1 MRPRSALR
9 YSLLLLA
16 FAASAAIQAQPKTL
30 AVCTEAAPE
39 GFDPARYTS
48 GYTFDA
54 SAHPLYNAL
63 AAFAPGSATV
73 IPALAESWDVSA
85 DGLVYTFRLR
95 QGVKFHST
103 DYFKPSREFNA
114 DDVLFS
120 FQRMLDPQHPAHDL
134 SPSGYPYADAMQ
146 LRDIIERIEKID
158 EHQVRFVLKHP
169 EAPFLAD
176 LAMPFGSI
184 LSAEYAGQLIARGKG
199 DELNSK
205 PIGTGPFV
213 FTRYRKDAQVRY
225 AANPDYWKGKPAID
239 HLVLAITLDPNVR
252 VQRLRRNECQIALT
266 PKPEM
271 ADKALKT
278 SVFVWEGTDKKGTK
292 VKGELSSQNPTLV
305 KAQLRKQGITPVK
318 VRKKGISLLGAGK
331 KIKPMDIALFTR
343 QMSTMMAAG
352 VPLLQSF
359 DIISEGFDN
368 PNMRKLVEEIKQEVA
383 SGNSLA
389 NSLRKKPQYFDSL
402 YCNLVDA
409 GEQSGALET
418 LLDRVAT
425 YKEKTEALKAKIK
438 KAMTYPIAV
447 IVVAI
452 IVSAILLIKVV
463 PQFQSVFEG
472 FGAEL
477 PAFTQMV
484 INISN
489 VLQEWWLLVL
499 LMMGGAG
506 FLLNH
511 AYKRSEKFRDAT
523 DRTVLKLPIVG
534 AILYKSAVARYA
546 RTLSTTFAAGVP
558 LVEALD
564 SVSGAT
570 GNVVFRDA
578 VGKIKQDVSTGMQLN
593 FSMRTTNIF
602 PSMAIQMTAIGE
614 ESGAL
619 DDMLAKVAGFYEQE
633 VDNAVDNLTALM
645 EPMIMAVLGVLVGG
659 LIIAMY
665 LPIFQLGNVV

>member
-103 DYFKPSREFNA
+103 DYFKPTREFDA

-239 HLVLAITLDPNVR
+239 HLVLAITLDPNAPPPPMLLGYDDSIR
-252 VQRLRRNECQIALT
+252 DW
-266 PKPEM
+266 PYDPER
-271 ADKALKT
+271 AKALLKEAGVT
-278 SVFVWEGTDKKGTK
+278 PDTPLNLYISTGSGP
-292 VKGELSSQNPTLV
+292 GGNPARV
-305 KAQLRKQGITPVK
+305 AQLIQSDLAAIGIRVNIRQFEWGEMVK
-318 VRKKGISLLGAGK
+318 RTKAGEHDMMLYSWIGDNGDPDNFLTHNLGCASVESGENRARWCDK
-331 KIKPMDIALFTR
+331 
-343 QMSTMMAAG
+343 
-352 VPLLQSF
+352 
-359 DIISEGFDN
+359 GFDEAI
-368 PNMRKLVEEIKQEVA
+368 RKARMSNDESQ
-383 SGNSLA
+383 
-389 NSLRKKPQYFDSL
+389 
-402 YCNLVDA
+402 
-409 GEQSGALET
+409 
-418 LLDRVAT
+418 RVAL
-425 YKEKTEALKAKIK
+425 YKEAQRIFHEQ
-438 KAMTYPIAV
+438 MPW
-447 IVVAI
+447 
-452 IVSAILLIKVV
+452 
-463 PQFQSVFEG
+463 
-472 FGAEL
+472 L
-477 PAFTQMV
+477 PLAHP
-484 INISN
+484 
-489 VLQEWWLLVL
+489 
-499 LMMGGAG
+499 LM
-506 FLLNH
+506 F
-511 AYKRSEKFRDAT
+511 DAQ
-523 DRTVLKLPIVG
+523 RKN
-534 AILYKSAVARYA
+534 
-546 RTLSTTFAAGVP
+546 
-558 LVEALD
+558 
-564 SVSGAT
+564 VSGYRMSPMSA
-570 GNVVFRDA
+570 RD
-578 VGKIKQDVSTGMQLN
+578 
-593 FSMRTTNIF
+593 FSRVK
-602 PSMAIQMTAIGE
+602 
-614 ESGAL
+614 L
-619 DDMLAKVAGFYEQE
+619 D
-633 VDNAVDNLTALM
+633 
-645 EPMIMAVLGVLVGG
+645 
-659 LIIAMY
+659 
-665 LPIFQLGNVV
+665 

>member
-103 DYFKPSREFNA
+103 DYFKPTREFDA

-199 DELNSK
+199 YELNSK

-266 PKPEM
+266 PKPEDVAALRQDPQLTVLEEAAM
-271 ADKALKT
+271 ITSHAAINTRHEPFDDPRVRRAIAMGFNKSSYLKIVFGDQARLAIGPYPPMLLGYDDSIRDWPYDPERAKALLKEAGVT
-278 SVFVWEGTDKKGTK
+278 PDTPLNLYISTGSGP
-292 VKGELSSQNPTLV
+292 GGNPARV
-305 KAQLRKQGITPVK
+305 AQLIQSDLAAIGIRVNIRQFEWGEMVK
-318 VRKKGISLLGAGK
+318 RTKAGEHDMMLYSWIGDNGDPDNFLTHNLGCASVESGENRARWCDK
-331 KIKPMDIALFTR
+331 
-343 QMSTMMAAG
+343 
-352 VPLLQSF
+352 
-359 DIISEGFDN
+359 GFDEAI
-368 PNMRKLVEEIKQEVA
+368 RKARMSNDESQ
-383 SGNSLA
+383 
-389 NSLRKKPQYFDSL
+389 
-402 YCNLVDA
+402 
-409 GEQSGALET
+409 
-418 LLDRVAT
+418 RVAL
-425 YKEKTEALKAKIK
+425 YKEAQRIFHEQ
-438 KAMTYPIAV
+438 MPW
-447 IVVAI
+447 
-452 IVSAILLIKVV
+452 
-463 PQFQSVFEG
+463 
-472 FGAEL
+472 L
-477 PAFTQMV
+477 PLAHP
-484 INISN
+484 
-489 VLQEWWLLVL
+489 
-499 LMMGGAG
+499 LM
-506 FLLNH
+506 F
-511 AYKRSEKFRDAT
+511 DAQ
-523 DRTVLKLPIVG
+523 RKN
-534 AILYKSAVARYA
+534 
-546 RTLSTTFAAGVP
+546 
-558 LVEALD
+558 
-564 SVSGAT
+564 VSGYRMSPMSA
-570 GNVVFRDA
+570 RD
-578 VGKIKQDVSTGMQLN
+578 
-593 FSMRTTNIF
+593 FSRVK
-602 PSMAIQMTAIGE
+602 
-614 ESGAL
+614 L
-619 DDMLAKVAGFYEQE
+619 D
-633 VDNAVDNLTALM
+633 
-645 EPMIMAVLGVLVGG
+645 
-659 LIIAMY
+659 
-665 LPIFQLGNVV
+665 

>member
-266 PKPEM
+266 PKPEDV
-271 ADKALKT
+271 AAL
-278 SVFVWEGTDKKGTK
+278 
-292 VKGELSSQNPTLV
+292 
-305 KAQLRKQGITPVK
+305 
-318 VRKKGISLLGAGK
+318 
-331 KIKPMDIALFTR
+331 R
-343 QMSTMMAAG
+343 Q
-352 VPLLQSF
+352 
-359 DIISEGFDN
+359 
-368 PNMRKLVEEIKQEVA
+368 
-383 SGNSLA
+383 
-389 NSLRKKPQYFDSL
+389 
-402 YCNLVDA
+402 
-409 GEQSGALET
+409 
-418 LLDRVAT
+418 
-425 YKEKTEALKAKIK
+425 
-438 KAMTYPIAV
+438 
-447 IVVAI
+447 
-452 IVSAILLIKVV
+452 
-463 PQFQSVFEG
+463 
-472 FGAEL
+472 
-477 PAFTQMV
+477 
-484 INISN
+484 
-489 VLQEWWLLVL
+489 
-499 LMMGGAG
+499 
-506 FLLNH
+506 
-511 AYKRSEKFRDAT
+511 
-523 DRTVLKLPIVG
+523 
-534 AILYKSAVARYA
+534 
-546 RTLSTTFAAGVP
+546 
-558 LVEALD
+558 
-564 SVSGAT
+564 
-570 GNVVFRDA
+570 
-578 VGKIKQDVSTGMQLN
+578 
-593 FSMRTTNIF
+593 
-602 PSMAIQMTAIGE
+602 
-614 ESGAL
+614 
-619 DDMLAKVAGFYEQE
+619 
-633 VDNAVDNLTALM
+633 
-645 EPMIMAVLGVLVGG
+645 
-659 LIIAMY
+659 
-665 LPIFQLGNVV
+665 